1 MSDSFE
7 LRNPDNFVAG
17 TVGEPGERIFFIQAV
32 EENLVVTLKCEK
44 GQVQALA
51 SYLAEVLE
59 DRGLDPQPTPVTNMS
74 EPPIAAWTIGGL
86 AIGVEPNN
94 DAIVVI
100 AQELADDFGDE
111 SPDDGPDPADAH
123 IHLTP
128 GQAKGFIAQ
137 ALFLVEYGRDF
148 GRQNGH
154 RPIGD

>member
-17 TVGEPGERIFFIQAV
+17 TIGEPGQRIFFLQAV

-51 SYLAEVLE
+51 SYLGEVLE
-59 DRGLDPQPTPVTNMS
+59 DQGLTPEPTPVRAMI
-74 EPPIAAWTIGGL
+74 EPAAAVWAVGGL
-86 AIGVEPNN
+86 AIGVEPDG

-100 AQELADDFGDE
+100 AQELVDDEDDE
-111 SPDDGPDPADAH
+111 PADAR

-128 GQAKGFIAQ
+128 GQAKGFLDN

>member
-51 SYLAEVLE
+51 SYLDEVLE
-59 DRGLDPQPTPVTNMS
+59 DRGVEAQPTPVAHMT

-86 AIGVEPNN
+86 AIGVEPAN

-100 AQELADDFGDE
+100 AQELVDDPEDE
-111 SPDDGPDPADAH
+111 PADAH

>member
-17 TVGEPGERIFFIQAV
+17 TIGEPGDRIFYLQVV

-51 SYLAEVLE
+51 SYLGEVLD
-59 DRGLDPQPTPVTNMS
+59 DRDLDPQPTPLQDLV

-86 AIGVEPNN
+86 AIGVEPDG

-100 AQELADDFGDE
+100 AEELVDEEGDE
-111 SPDDGPDPADAH
+111 PASAQ
-123 IHLTP
+123 IHLTA
-128 GQAKGFIAQ
+128 GQARGFIDH
-137 ALFLVEYGRDF
+137 ALFLIEYGRDF

-154 RPIGD
+154 RPHSD

>member
-1 MSDSFE
+1 MSDSYE

-17 TVGEPGERIFFIQAV
+17 TVGEPGERIFFLQAV

-59 DRGLDPQPTPVTNMS
+59 DRGVNPEPTPVANMA
-74 EPPIAAWTIGGL
+74 EPAHAAWAVGGL
-86 AIGVEPNN
+86 AIGVEA
-94 DAIVVI
+94 DSDSIVVV
-100 AQELADDFGDE
+100 AQELLEEEDD
-111 SPDDGPDPADAH
+111 DPADAH
-123 IHLTP
+123 IHLTA
-128 GQAKGFIAQ
+128 GQAKGFIDH

-154 RPIGD
+154 RKIGD